1 MLNMLN
7 IFIWKYVKEFAEEL
21 HKPIIRKFEKKKCKL
36 TFYRQYLECWFC
48 WYAIKKQI

>member
-21 HKPIIRKFEKKKCKL
+21 HKPIIRKFEKKNVNSP
-36 TFYRQYLECWFC
+36 F
-48 WYAIKKQI
+48 IDNI